1 MKASQA
7 ARPRREPSR
16 ALYEAIAQH
25 FRVLGEP
32 ARLDLL
38 HVLSEGSR
46 SASAL
51 LARTG
56 MSQAGLSKHM
66 SALCAAGFVRR
77 WRDGAYVHYAL
88 ADDRVLAL
96 CELMC
101 DRLESAAASTFE
113 IVAAR

>member
-1 MKASQA
+1 MSQRRP
-7 ARPRREPSR
+7 ARRTRQPSR

-38 HVLSEGSR
+38 HLLSDGPE

-66 SALCAAGFVRR
+66 TALAAAGFVRR
-77 WRDGAYVHYAL
+77 WREGPYVHYAL

-101 DRLESAAASTFE
+101 DRLETAAASTYE
-113 IVAAR
+113 IVASR